1 MKNYPTTK
9 SLHQWTRREW
19 LGTVAAT
26 AFTGLS
32 ATGLHAQDNYPN
44 KPVTLIVPYPP
55 GGNNDI
61 VARAYA
67 TPLSKAIGQPVVVEN
82 KGGAAGA
89 IGVGQAAKAAP
100 DGYNMVIGDLGS
112 LCINP
117 IANPSLAYST
127 LRDFTPISTIAS
139 VSIVITGRK
148 DLPANNLRELLNQ
161 AKSNPGK
168 LRCGTA
174 GPGSIGHLSL
184 EMIKSMTG
192 VDILHV
198 PYKGGAPALND
209 LLGGHIDMLIDG
221 AAFNSVKSGLVKAL
235 AVTGGRVAAL
245 PDVPTVAESG
255 VTGFYF
261 TNFWGFLMPA
271 KSPASAIARIG
282 KEVQKIAASTEL
294 RSQLEAGGITV
305 QSSSEQEFT
314 ELIKKSTDQINRIV
328 KSAGITFS

>member
-1 MKNYPTTK
+1 MKNYLTAK

-55 GGNNDI
+55 GGNNDV

-117 IANPSLAYST
+117 IANPTLAYST
-127 LRDFTPISTIAS
+127 LRDFAPISTIAS

-168 LRCGTA
+168 FRCGTA

-209 LLGGHIDMLIDG
+209 LLGGHIDLLIDG
-221 AAFNSVKSGLVKAL
+221 AAFNSVKSGQVKAL

-245 PDVPTVAESG
+245 PDVPTVSESG
-255 VTGFYF
+255 VTGFFF

-271 KSPASAIARIG
+271 KSPAAAIGRIS
-282 KEVQKIAASTEL
+282 KEVQKIATSSEL

-328 KSAGITFS
+328 KSASITFS

>member
-1 MKNYPTTK
+1 MKNYQSTETFT
-9 SLHQWTRREW
+9 QWSRRNW
-19 LGTVAAT
+19 LGGLAAT
-26 AFTGLS
+26 AITSLS
-32 ATGLHAQDNYPN
+32 TSVLQAQDNYPS
-44 KPVTLIVPYPP
+44 KPINLIVPYPP

-61 VARAYA
+61 VARAYSV
-67 TPLSKAIGQPVVVEN
+67 PLSKAIGQAVVVEN
-82 KGGAAGA
+82 KGGAAGS
-89 IGVGQAAKAAP
+89 IGVGQAAKASP
-100 DGYNMVIGDLGS
+100 DGYNMVIGDLGT

-117 IANPSLAYST
+117 IANPSLSYVT
-127 LRDFTPISTIAS
+127 LRDFAPISTVAS

-148 DLPANNLRELLNQ
+148 DLPVNNLREFLNL

-168 LRCGTA
+168 YRCGTA
-174 GPGSIGHLSL
+174 GPGGIGHLSL
-184 EMIKSMTG
+184 EMIKSMAG

-209 LLGGHIDMLIDG
+209 LLGGHIDILIDG

-235 AVTGGRVAAL
+235 AVTGGRVAAI
-245 PDVPTVAESG
+245 PEVPTVAESG

-271 KSPASAIARIG
+271 KSPVPAISRIA
-282 KEVQKIAASTEL
+282 KEIQRIAASTEL

-314 ELIKKSTDQINRIV
+314 ELIKRSSDQVSRIV
-328 KSAGITFS
+328 KLAGITFS

>member
-89 IGVGQAAKAAP
+89 IGVGQAAKATP

-168 LRCGTA
+168 FRCGTA
-174 GPGSIGHLSL
+174 GPGSI
-184 EMIKSMTG
+184 
-192 VDILHV
+192 
-198 PYKGGAPALND
+198 
-209 LLGGHIDMLIDG
+209 
-221 AAFNSVKSGLVKAL
+221 
-235 AVTGGRVAAL
+235 
-245 PDVPTVAESG
+245 
-255 VTGFYF
+255 
-261 TNFWGFLMPA
+261 
-271 KSPASAIARIG
+271 
-282 KEVQKIAASTEL
+282 
-294 RSQLEAGGITV
+294 
-305 QSSSEQEFT
+305 
-314 ELIKKSTDQINRIV
+314 
-328 KSAGITFS
+328 

>member
-1 MKNYPTTK
+1 MKNYQTTD
-9 SLHQWTRREW
+9 SVHQCSRREW
-19 LGTVAAT
+19 LSSLAT
-26 AFTGLS
+26 LACTGFSSS
-32 ATGLHAQDNYPN
+32 ALLAQDSYPN

-55 GGNNDI
+55 GGNNDV

-168 LRCGTA
+168 FRCGTA

-209 LLGGHIDMLIDG
+209 LLGGHIDLLIDG

-255 VTGFYF
+255 VTGFFF

-271 KSPASAIARIG
+271 KSPASAIGRIG
-282 KEVQKIAASTEL
+282 KEVQKIAASSEL

-328 KSAGITFS
+328 KSASITFS

>member
-1 MKNYPTTK
+1 MKNYQTTEPF
-9 SLHQWTRREW
+9 HQWSRREW
-19 LGTVAAT
+19 LGSLATMACT
-26 AFTGLS
+26 AFSSS
-32 ATGLHAQDNYPN
+32 ALHAQDNYPN

-55 GGNNDI
+55 GGNNDV

-148 DLPANNLRELLNQ
+148 DLPANNLREQLNQ

-168 LRCGTA
+168 FRCGTA

-209 LLGGHIDMLIDG
+209 LLGGHIDLLIDG
-221 AAFNSVKSGLVKAL
+221 AAFNSVKSGQVKAL

-245 PDVPTVAESG
+245 PDVPTVSESG
-255 VTGFYF
+255 VTGFFF

-271 KSPASAIARIG
+271 KSPAAAIGRIS
-282 KEVQKIAASTEL
+282 KEVQKIATSSEL

-328 KSAGITFS
+328 KSASITFS

>member
-1 MKNYPTTK
+1 
-9 SLHQWTRREW
+9 
-19 LGTVAAT
+19 
-26 AFTGLS
+26 
-32 ATGLHAQDNYPN
+32 
-44 KPVTLIVPYPP
+44 
-55 GGNNDI
+55 
-61 VARAYA
+61 
-67 TPLSKAIGQPVVVEN
+67 
-82 KGGAAGA
+82 
-89 IGVGQAAKAAP
+89 
-100 DGYNMVIGDLGS
+100 MVIGDLGS

-168 LRCGTA
+168 FRCGTA

-261 TNFWGFLMPA
+261 TNFWGFLMPT
-271 KSPASAIARIG
+271 KSPSVAVGRIG
-282 KEVQKIAASTEL
+282 KEVQKIASSPEL

-314 ELIKKSTDQINRIV
+314 ELIKKTSEQINRVV
-328 KSAGITFS
+328 KSAGITF

>member
-1 MKNYPTTK
+1 MKNYQTTD
-9 SLHQWTRREW
+9 SVHQCSRREW
-19 LGTVAAT
+19 LGSLAAL
-26 AFTGLS
+26 ASTGFGSS
-32 ATGLHAQDNYPN
+32 ALHAQDTYPN

-55 GGNNDI
+55 GGNNDV

-89 IGVGQAAKAAP
+89 IGVGQAAKATP

-117 IANPSLAYST
+117 ISNPSLAYST

-168 LRCGTA
+168 FRCGTA

-209 LLGGHIDMLIDG
+209 LLGGHIDLLIDG
-221 AAFNSVKSGLVKAL
+221 AAFNSVKSGQVKAL

-245 PDVPTVAESG
+245 PDVPTVSESG
-255 VTGFYF
+255 VTGFFF

-271 KSPASAIARIG
+271 KSPAAAIGRIS
-282 KEVQKIAASTEL
+282 KEVQKIATSSEL

-328 KSAGITFS
+328 KSASITFS

>member
-1 MKNYPTTK
+1 MKNYQIAHSPT
-9 SLHQWTRREW
+9 QWSRREW
-19 LGTVAAT
+19 LGTLAAA

-32 ATGLHAQDNYPN
+32 TTALHAQDNYPN
-44 KPVTLIVPYPP
+44 KPVNLIVPYPP
-55 GGNNDI
+55 GGNNDV
-61 VARAYA
+61 VARAYSV
-67 TPLSKAIGQPVVVEN
+67 PLSKAMGQAVVVDN

-89 IGVGQAAKAAP
+89 IGFGQAAKAAP
-100 DGYNMVIGDLGS
+100 DGYNMVIGDLGT

-117 IANPSLAYST
+117 IANSALTYVP
-127 LRDFTPISTIAS
+127 LRDFMPISTIAS

-148 DLPANNLRELLNQ
+148 DLPVNNLRELLHL

-168 LRCGTA
+168 FRCGTA
-174 GPGSIGHLSL
+174 GSGSIGHLSL
-184 EMIKSMTG
+184 EMIKSMAG

-198 PYKGGAPALND
+198 PYKGGAQALND
-209 LLGGHIDMLIDG
+209 LLGGHIDIMIDG
-221 AAFNSVKSGLVKAL
+221 AAFNSAKSGLIKAL
-235 AVTGGRVAAL
+235 AVTGGRVAAM

-271 KSPASAIARIG
+271 KSPVSAIGRIG
-282 KEVQKIAASTEL
+282 KEIQKIAASTEL

-314 ELIKKSTDQINRIV
+314 ELIKKTSEQISRIV
-328 KSAGITFS
+328 KSAGISFS

>member
-1 MKNYPTTK
+1 MKNYPTAK

-55 GGNNDI
+55 GGNNDV

-117 IANPSLAYST
+117 ISNPSLAYST

-168 LRCGTA
+168 FRCGTA

-209 LLGGHIDMLIDG
+209 LLGGHIDLLIDG
-221 AAFNSVKSGLVKAL
+221 AAFNSVKSGQVKAL

-245 PDVPTVAESG
+245 PDVPTVA
-255 VTGFYF
+255 
-261 TNFWGFLMPA
+261 
-271 KSPASAIARIG
+271 
-282 KEVQKIAASTEL
+282 
-294 RSQLEAGGITV
+294 
-305 QSSSEQEFT
+305 
-314 ELIKKSTDQINRIV
+314 
-328 KSAGITFS
+328 

>member
-1 MKNYPTTK
+1 MKNYPTAK

-55 GGNNDI
+55 GGNNDV

-117 IANPSLAYST
+117 IANPTLAYST
-127 LRDFTPISTIAS
+127 LRDFAPISTIAS

-168 LRCGTA
+168 FRCGTA

-209 LLGGHIDMLIDG
+209 LLGGHIDLLIDG
-221 AAFNSVKSGLVKAL
+221 AAFNSVKSGQVKAL

-245 PDVPTVAESG
+245 PDVPTVSESG
-255 VTGFYF
+255 VTGFFF

-271 KSPASAIARIG
+271 KSPAAAIGRIS
-282 KEVQKIAASTEL
+282 KEVQKIATSSEL

-328 KSAGITFS
+328 KSASITFS

>member
-1 MKNYPTTK
+1 
-9 SLHQWTRREW
+9 
-19 LGTVAAT
+19 
-26 AFTGLS
+26 
-32 ATGLHAQDNYPN
+32 
-44 KPVTLIVPYPP
+44 
-55 GGNNDI
+55 
-61 VARAYA
+61 
-67 TPLSKAIGQPVVVEN
+67 
-82 KGGAAGA
+82 
-89 IGVGQAAKAAP
+89 
-100 DGYNMVIGDLGS
+100 
-112 LCINP
+112 
-117 IANPSLAYST
+117 
-127 LRDFTPISTIAS
+127 
-139 VSIVITGRK
+139 
-148 DLPANNLRELLNQ
+148 
-161 AKSNPGK
+161 
-168 LRCGTA
+168 
-174 GPGSIGHLSL
+174 
-184 EMIKSMTG
+184 MIKSMTG